1 MAMMH
6 DRSRRAL
13 ALAAALALCGALGA
27 ADEAAARTVNRIL
40 ATVDGEPITYYQ
52 MEAFVHAASPNTD
65 PANLSDAE
73 RSRVLDMLIS
83 DTLIRVESEAA
94 GISASNDEVN
104 AYIEQ
109 IKKRN
114 NLDDQRLGEALQ
126 AQGLTMEQY
135 RDQVKRELQR
145 SALLSR
151 QIKSHVNVS
160 QEEIERYYKEHEDE
174 FSAPESIKVRHI
186 FFVLPPDAPQ
196 AQVDATAARAHE
208 AYERLHNG
216 EDFDKVGRDM
226 AQGNPPARSDDL
238 GTIHKGQMQPAL
250 EKVAFSLK
258 KGEPSQPLRSEVG
271 VHILLVDEREASSQV
286 KLADVQD
293 QIKEK
298 LYSSALET
306 RFQRWIDE
314 DLRKGHEVVVK

>member
-1 MAMMH
+1 MKQKQFRPATML
-6 DRSRRAL
+6 AT
-13 ALAAALALCGALGA
+13 ALAASAALLLPPPAG
-27 ADEAAARTVNRIL
+27 ARTVNRIL

-52 MEAFVHAASPNTD
+52 METFVHAASPGAD
-65 PANLSDAE
+65 PANLTDAE

-94 GISASNDEVN
+94 GISASNEEIN
-104 AYIEQ
+104 AYVEQ

-114 NLDDQRLGEALQ
+114 NLDDARLQEALQ

-135 RDQVKRELQR
+135 REQVKRELQR
-145 SALLSR
+145 SALLAK

-160 QEEIERYYKEHEDE
+160 QEEVEKYYNEHQDE

-186 FFVLPPDAPQ
+186 FFLLPPDAPQ
-196 AQVDATAARAHE
+196 SQVDATAARAHE
-208 AYERLHNG
+208 AYQRIANG

-226 AQGNPPARSDDL
+226 ANGSPPARTDDL
-238 GTIHKGQMQPAL
+238 GTIHKGQMMPAL

-258 KGEPSQPLRSEVG
+258 KGEPSQPLRSDVG
-271 VHILLVDEREASSQV
+271 VHILLVDERETSSQT

-298 LYSSALET
+298 LYSSALES

-314 DLRKGHEVVVK
+314 DLRKGHEVVIK